1 MKCQSCGSKR
11 LVTLWMKCNDL
22 ASVTFKGREYDGSI
36 PDDLGIQGGD
46 DPSFTHCLNCGHI
59 QGTWPLPKS
68 YLEKKGQLY
77 EPDEEDDEDEE
88 EDMSY
93 PLPILSWAE
102 RRQRAAENAAKQT
115 PES

>member
-22 ASVTFKGREYDGSI
+22 ASVTFKGREYDGNI

-46 DPSFTHCLNCGHI
+46 DPSFTHCLNCGQI

-68 YLEKKGQLY
+68 YLEKKGQLH
-77 EPDEEDDEDEE
+77 EPDSFDEDDEDE
-88 EDMSY
+88 DYSQ
-93 PLPILSWAE
+93 PLPKLSWAE
-102 RRQRAAENAAKQT
+102 RRARADERSANQPSEN
-115 PES
+115 